1 MRFHVCYTMVVKW
14 YRPLGNVMFKGD
26 MAYGRYSKAEM
37 VFSTVFKT
45 R

>member
-1 MRFHVCYTMVVKW
+1 MRFRVCYTMVVEW
-14 YRPLGNVMFKGD
+14 YRPLENVMFKGD
-26 MAYGRYSKAEM
+26 RAYGRYSKAEM